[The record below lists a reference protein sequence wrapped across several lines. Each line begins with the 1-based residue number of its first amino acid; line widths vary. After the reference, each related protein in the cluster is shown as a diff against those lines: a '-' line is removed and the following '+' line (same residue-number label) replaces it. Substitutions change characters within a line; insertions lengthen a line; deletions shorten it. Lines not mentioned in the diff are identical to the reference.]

1 MTASLGKS
9 IAQTE
14 TSMFVF
20 LAETHKQSQN
30 MFKRLRALASSV
42 GTSEASTA
50 SIQHEAREIK
60 AWFNHIWREH
70 HIDEETYVFPHLMG
84 LKDEKLVAQAK
95 QLVQEHVWLEE
106 TWVELEP
113 LLSAAVKGESWLDPK
128 EFFYAVEL
136 FEQLYADHSQLEDEV
151 IYPAAIPLVESHR
164 AKQVGH
170 QMTQRRTLRV
180 ALKR

>member
-1 MTASLGKS
+1 MTASLGES

-20 LAETHKQSQN
+20 LAETHKQSQT

-95 QLVQEHVWLEE
+95 QLVQEHMWLEE

-113 LLSAAVKGESWLDPK
+113 LLSASVNGESWLDPK

-136 FEQLYADHSQLEDEV
+136 FEQLYAEHLQLEEDV
-151 IYPAAIPLVESHR
+151 VYPAAIPLVENRH
-164 AKQVGH
+164 AKHVGH
-170 QMTQRRTLRV
+170 QMTERRVQRV
-180 ALKR
+180 ALRR